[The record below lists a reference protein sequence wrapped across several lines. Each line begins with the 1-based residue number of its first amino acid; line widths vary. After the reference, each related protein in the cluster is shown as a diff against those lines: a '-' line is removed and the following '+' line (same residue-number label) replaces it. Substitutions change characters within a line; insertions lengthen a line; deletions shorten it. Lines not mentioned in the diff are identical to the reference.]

1 MVLIIELFDIFKC
14 SIYIKCYKV
23 KEKKINLFF
32 NIKKLKS
39 YLIIIFENISKK

>member
-23 KEKKINLFF
+23 KEKKNLFF
-32 NIKKLKS
+32 SIKKLKS
-39 YLIIIFENISKK
+39 YLITIFENISKK